1 MRSLWPFRRKTK
13 DGDKQQALNE
23 KTPSTR
29 PQPAAMPAPLPSSA
43 HPRSSSKRRRPS
55 QNETTA
61 EAHSVKSSR
70 RQGSAVG
77 KENVMPGR
85 DHRGSVEDITA
96 LPVSRRLDS
105 SPHLRP
111 IDSQRPQIPYNFRP
125 YSLSQTSL
133 QRTEATPSRPQTIQ
147 SKRSTYSGPPTR
159 RPSTKRR
166 KDDALREEEI
176 RAMTAPI
183 PIPKRPGDGPL
194 RRDSKKRRSMRDS
207 NISLPHQDSIH
218 SSMSGVMEQ
227 RGWEVGSF
235 GMFSPRPA
243 VRLSGTP
250 QYVGS
255 GSVPGSSSR
264 PSTARAKDRD
274 KTPVK
279 NDLARKRQTIGEE
292 ADDFDAGDI
301 RMLMERDAKRRER
314 RRKEQQEKLD
324 RKLRSRGGRNR
335 GDSDRKRQEAEEAAK
350 EKDTRQAEDAQ
361 RRHELMTPPRD
372 VHPAFREG
380 PSATGGSVEG
390 LGIGSSAIA
399 GAAAIDPEHA
409 HSHAIPTTA
418 ERGLQNTGTY
428 LDYKQHDPESEN
440 PFKDPAGPPTPLEQG
455 NDMPRM
461 PGAFT
466 PLESPL
472 EDPMSQE
479 AQGAKLSQTQ
489 TPPLSPVRSNLTE
502 RANSGPVPTVNR
514 PNRPLSDL
522 PPPPPIPTSERR
534 TSEPKDRRA
543 GGWASLFRRGGTVR
557 RADEPATPSEFS
569 FSNAS
574 RESMRNLP
582 LPAHLV
588 DSQAPR
594 SKSTSAA
601 PPMRAKSK
609 FREDLP
615 ELPISPPDSRIP
627 SPDVSSAAAAAAA
640 ARRSKR
646 AQKSADP
653 LERARDMDVDASSIG
668 RNDTPVSPSQRAHGL
683 MSASLASVDSEGSW
697 LASSGKR
704 QSTQSALSRSIG
716 SLRQR
721 RPDFAA
727 SYEELGEDRD
737 AEHFTRKAPSPA
749 HAGAD
754 IDSGSEY
761 GDSTAVAEAQA
772 DPLTVHGSVRRK
784 PTLVHRDPRVKS
796 REGLLA
802 EYAGCESA
810 ELADAS
816 LERDD
821 FDSESELRSARS
833 VNYGKGGKRHG
844 RQMSAGSA
852 KLLDIKRPSME
863 ASHENTTS
871 APAVAVQPSSSPSGS
886 PQP

>member
-1 MRSLWPFRRKTK
+1 
-13 DGDKQQALNE
+13 
-23 KTPSTR
+23 
-29 PQPAAMPAPLPSSA
+29 
-43 HPRSSSKRRRPS
+43 
-55 QNETTA
+55 
-61 EAHSVKSSR
+61 
-70 RQGSAVG
+70 
-77 KENVMPGR
+77 
-85 DHRGSVEDITA
+85 
-96 LPVSRRLDS
+96 
-105 SPHLRP
+105 
-111 IDSQRPQIPYNFRP
+111 
-125 YSLSQTSL
+125 
-133 QRTEATPSRPQTIQ
+133 
-147 SKRSTYSGPPTR
+147 
-159 RPSTKRR
+159 
-166 KDDALREEEI
+166 
-176 RAMTAPI
+176 
-183 PIPKRPGDGPL
+183 
-194 RRDSKKRRSMRDS
+194 
-207 NISLPHQDSIH
+207 
-218 SSMSGVMEQ
+218 
-227 RGWEVGSF
+227 
-235 GMFSPRPA
+235 
-243 VRLSGTP
+243 
-250 QYVGS
+250 
-255 GSVPGSSSR
+255 
-264 PSTARAKDRD
+264 
-274 KTPVK
+274 
-279 NDLARKRQTIGEE
+279 
-292 ADDFDAGDI
+292 
-301 RMLMERDAKRRER
+301 
-314 RRKEQQEKLD
+314 
-324 RKLRSRGGRNR
+324 
-335 GDSDRKRQEAEEAAK
+335 
-350 EKDTRQAEDAQ
+350 
-361 RRHELMTPPRD
+361 
-372 VHPAFREG
+372 
-380 PSATGGSVEG
+380 
-390 LGIGSSAIA
+390 
-399 GAAAIDPEHA
+399 
-409 HSHAIPTTA
+409 
-418 ERGLQNTGTY
+418 
-428 LDYKQHDPESEN
+428 
-440 PFKDPAGPPTPLEQG
+440 
-455 NDMPRM
+455 M

-472 EDPMSQE
+472 EDPMSKE
-479 AQGAKLSQTQ
+479 AQGANLSQTQ

-627 SPDVSSAAAAAAA
+627 SPDVSSAAAAVAA

-668 RNDTPVSPSQRAHGL
+668 RNDTPVSPSQRARGL

-749 HAGAD
+749 HEGAD

-761 GDSTAVAEAQA
+761 GDSTAVTEAQA

-802 EYAGCESA
+802 EYAGGESA
-810 ELADAS
+810 ELAGAS
-816 LERDD
+816 LEKDD

-863 ASHENTTS
+863 ASHENATS
-871 APAVAVQPSSSPSGS
+871 APAVTVQPSSSPSGS

>member
-23 KTPSTR
+23 KTPPPR
-29 PQPAAMPAPLPSSA
+29 PQAAAMPVPPPSSS

-55 QNETTA
+55 QNETST
-61 EAHSVKSSR
+61 EGQSVKSSR

-77 KENVMPGR
+77 KENLIPGR
-85 DHRGSVEDITA
+85 DNRGSVEDITA
-96 LPVSRRLDS
+96 LPLSRRLDS

-111 IDSQRPQIPYNFRP
+111 IDPQRPQIPYNFRP

-176 RAMTAPI
+176 RAMIAPI

-264 PSTARAKDRD
+264 PSTARAKDKD
-274 KTPVK
+274 KTPIK
-279 NDLARKRQTIGEE
+279 NDFARKRQTIGEE

-335 GDSDRKRQEAEEAAK
+335 GDSDRKRQEEEEAAK
-350 EKDTRQAEDAQ
+350 EKDTRQAEDVQ

-372 VHPAFREG
+372 VHPAFRES
-380 PSATGGSVEG
+380 PNATGESAAG
-390 LGIGSSAIA
+390 LGMGASAVA
-399 GAAAIDPEHA
+399 GAAAIDPGHA
-409 HSHAIPTTA
+409 QSYAMPTTA
-418 ERGLQNTGTY
+418 ERGVQNTGTY
-428 LDYKQHDPESEN
+428 LDYKQHERESEN
-440 PFKDPAGPPTPLEQG
+440 PFSDPAGPPTPLEQE
-455 NDMPRM
+455 NDIPRM

-466 PLESPL
+466 PIESPL
-472 EDPMSQE
+472 EDPVSKDT
-479 AQGAKLSQTQ
+479 QGANLSQTQ
-489 TPPLSPVRSNLTE
+489 TPPLSPVRSIQTE
-502 RANSGPVPTVNR
+502 RANSGPVPTINR
-514 PNRPLSDL
+514 PHRPLSDL
-522 PPPPPIPTSERR
+522 PPPPPIPISERR

-557 RADEPATPSEFS
+557 KPDEPSTPSELS

-594 SKSTSAA
+594 SKSTGA

-627 SPDVSSAAAAAAA
+627 SPDVNSAAAAAAA
-640 ARRSKR
+640 ARRSKK

-668 RNDTPVSPSQRAHGL
+668 RNDTPISPSQHARGL

-749 HAGAD
+749 RGGAE
-754 IDSGSEY
+754 IDSVSDY

-772 DPLTVHGSVRRK
+772 DPMTVHGSVRRK

-802 EYAGCESA
+802 EYAGGESA
-810 ELADAS
+810 EIADA
-816 LERDD
+816 EPEKDD
-821 FDSESELRSARS
+821 FDPEPELRSARS
-833 VNYGKGGKRHG
+833 INYGKGGKHHG

-863 ASHENTTS
+863 ASHETAAS
-871 APAVAVQPSSSPSGS
+871 PPAVAVQPSSPSGS
-886 PQP
+886 PPP

>member
-23 KTPSTR
+23 KTPPPR
-29 PQPAAMPAPLPSSA
+29 PQAAAMPAPPPSSS

-55 QNETTA
+55 QNETTT
-61 EAHSVKSSR
+61 EGQSVKSSR

-77 KENVMPGR
+77 KENVIPGR
-85 DHRGSVEDITA
+85 DNRGSVEDITA
-96 LPVSRRLDS
+96 LPLSRRLDS

-264 PSTARAKDRD
+264 PSTARAKDKD
-274 KTPVK
+274 KTPIR
-279 NDLARKRQTIGEE
+279 NEFARKRQTIGEE

-335 GDSDRKRQEAEEAAK
+335 GDSDRKRQEEEEAAK
-350 EKDTRQAEDAQ
+350 EKDTRQAEDVQ

-372 VHPAFREG
+372 VHPAFRES
-380 PSATGGSVEG
+380 PNATGESAAG
-390 LGIGSSAIA
+390 LGMGVSAVA
-399 GAAAIDPEHA
+399 GAAVIDPERA
-409 HSHAIPTTA
+409 QSHAMPTTA
-418 ERGLQNTGTY
+418 ERGVQNTGTY
-428 LDYKQHDPESEN
+428 LDYKQHEREPEN
-440 PFKDPAGPPTPLEQG
+440 PFSDPAGPPTPLEQES
-455 NDMPRM
+455 DIPRM

-472 EDPMSQE
+472 EDPMSKDT
-479 AQGAKLSQTQ
+479 QGVNLPQTQ
-489 TPPLSPVRSNLTE
+489 TPPLSPVRSIQTE
-502 RANSGPVPTVNR
+502 RANSGPVPTINR
-514 PNRPLSDL
+514 PHRPLSDL

-543 GGWASLFRRGGTVR
+543 GGWASLFRRGGTLR
-557 RADEPATPSEFS
+557 KPDEPSTPSELS

-594 SKSTSAA
+594 SKSTGA

-627 SPDVSSAAAAAAA
+627 SPDVNSAAAATAA
-640 ARRSKR
+640 ARRSKK

-668 RNDTPVSPSQRAHGL
+668 RNDTPVSPSQRARGL

-749 HAGAD
+749 HGGAEV
-754 IDSGSEY
+754 DSVSDY
-761 GDSTAVAEAQA
+761 GDSTAIAEAQA
-772 DPLTVHGSVRRK
+772 DPMTVHGSVRRK

-802 EYAGCESA
+802 EYAGGESA
-810 ELADAS
+810 EIADATA
-816 LERDD
+816 EKDD
-821 FDSESELRSARS
+821 FDPEPELRSARS
-833 VNYGKGGKRHG
+833 VNYGKGGKHHG

-863 ASHENTTS
+863 ASHETAAS
-871 APAVAVQPSSSPSGS
+871 PPAVAVQPSSPSSSP
-886 PQP
+886 PP